1 METAYLHFKWN
12 PLDLMM
18 IIRIKTETFINLKGV
33 DSNMSGMKGVTVG
46 MEDPWDTTEAEQL
59 YKKLF
64 GMDKEYHYAD
74 PGRDW
79 TVEKAER
86 SKQLGGIEINTDIIR
101 NYNAKSICRHCWA
114 LRTLGS
120 CIYGLGKVKHRKTVW
135 KKKWERRVIKHE
147 NEPSVVPIFTGA
159 GDPKYYR
166 MKKKIYKLYRKGVFR
181 SRWTLYKLLNQLE
194 DKFTK
199 WDIEVSTWYEEKWI
213 FKGWEAIPIEF
224 ELVCPLRILFGSA
237 DFLALWER
245 DQWDFEP
252 PHSLRRRKWGV
263 GHWDDREEND
273 EFIEIADHFVDQVIW
288 DDDDREY
295 QEEDRIDNSETI
307 DEETEETNEQRD
319 KYVCDNCDL
328 KHSCEYAFDPYCKFE
343 CLADK

>member
-12 PLDLMM
+12 TLDLMM
-18 IIRIKTETFINLKGV
+18 IIRIKTETFINTKGV
-33 DSNMSGMKGVTVG
+33 DSNMSGMKGVTEFG
-46 MEDPWDTTEAEQL
+46 TDMETDMWDTTEAEQL

-74 PGRDW
+74 PGRDLA
-79 TVEKAER
+79 VEKAER
-86 SKQLGGIEINTDIIR
+86 SKSLGGMEVNTDIIR
-101 NYNAKSICRHCWA
+101 NYTAKRICRHCWA
-114 LRTLGS
+114 LRELKR
-120 CIYGLGKVKHRKTVW
+120 CIYDEKQPIKHRKTVW

-147 NEPSVVPIFTGA
+147 NEPMVVPVFYGA
-159 GDPKYYR
+159 GDPRYNR
-166 MKKKIYKLYRKGVFR
+166 MRKKIYSLYRKRAFR

-199 WDIEVSTWYEEKWI
+199 WDIEVSTWYEEKWV
-213 FKGWEAIPIEF
+213 FKGWKKEIKEF

-237 DFLALWER
+237 DFVFNMRDYINER
-245 DQWDFEP
+245 VDTKAP
-252 PHSLRRRKWGV
+252 
-263 GHWDDREEND
+263 
-273 EFIEIADHFVDQVIW
+273 DHFIDQVIW

-295 QEEDRIDNSETI
+295 QEEDRMDNSETI
-307 DEETEETNEQRD
+307 TIEETEETNEQRD

-343 CLADK
+343 CLLDK